1 MIPTTGESAAPHLT
15 GQGAAAS
22 LSRVVPEAP
31 RKLPDLAPALEALP
45 LFPLQT
51 VLFPGALVPLHVFE
65 PRYRAL
71 VRDILETHRAL
82 SVVLVTNPLEVD
94 EHGHPAIASVAGAGV
109 IVDYAELPDGRYNIL
124 VKGRARVRLRELPF
138 EPPYRRAA
146 ASVIEGPPAE
156 IPQADL
162 ASLVSAAT
170 SFTSLVRE
178 RDPSFELPLP
188 KNAPPALIA
197 DLCAHHLV
205 IDPRE
210 RQTIL
215 EMLDLPARVLHVAE
229 VLAMQ
234 RLALSGAPRDVN

>member
-1 MIPTTGESAAPHLT
+1 MPL
-15 GQGAAAS
+15 
-22 LSRVVPEAP
+22 EAP

-51 VLFPGALVPLHVFE
+51 VLFPGALLPLHVFE

-82 SVVLVTNPLEVD
+82 SVVLVTNPLDVD
-94 EHGHPAIASVAGAGV
+94 AHGQPAIASIAGAGV

-124 VKGRARVRLRELPF
+124 VRGRARVRLRELPF

-146 ASVIEGPPAE
+146 ATVLESPEAE
-156 IPQADL
+156 VSQADL
-162 ASLVSAAT
+162 TSLVSAAT

-178 RDPSFELPLP
+178 RERSFELPLP
-188 KNAPPALIA
+188 KNAVPAVIA

-210 RQTIL
+210 RQAIL
-215 EMLDLPARVLHVAE
+215 EMLDVPARVRRVAE

-234 RLALSGAPRDVN
+234 RLALSGGPRDVN

>member
-1 MIPTTGESAAPHLT
+1 M
-15 GQGAAAS
+15 
-22 LSRVVPEAP
+22 
-31 RKLPDLAPALEALP
+31 PDLAPALEALP

-51 VLFPGALVPLHVFE
+51 VLFPGALLPLHVFE

-82 SVVLVTNPLEVD
+82 SVVLVTNPLDVD
-94 EHGHPAIASVAGAGV
+94 AHGQPAIASIAGAGV

-124 VKGRARVRLRELPF
+124 VRGRARVRLRELPF

-146 ASVIEGPPAE
+146 ATVLESPEAE
-156 IPQADL
+156 VSQADL
-162 ASLVSAAT
+162 TSLVSAAT

-178 RDPSFELPLP
+178 RERSFELPLP
-188 KNAPPALIA
+188 KNAVPAVIA

-210 RQTIL
+210 RQAIL
-215 EMLDLPARVLHVAE
+215 EMLDVPARVRRVAE

-234 RLALSGAPRDVN
+234 RLALSGGPRDVN